1 VKAESWTKDFGT
13 RNIVP
18 AAVIGG
24 VYKLR
29 HLSDAQQ
36 RGPTVF
42 WAHDLQ
48 ALVLWIERTR

>member
-13 RNIVP
+13 RDIVP